1 MSFFK
6 QILITF
12 LFLQLQ
18 TDFVALDNDL
28 TEININDAYT
38 EVIISFS
45 IEPGYHIQ
53 SDKDVPENIIPTSI
67 TFEPSNAFSIS
78 LQQLLVP
85 AYDTVYLD
93 KIPHEVISNEFQ
105 AKVHLRPLDSKKI
118 CSETLKGVLT
128 YQACDNR
135 KCYFPRD
142 LKFEIAL

>member
-53 SDKDVPENIIPTSI
+53 SDKDVPENIIPSSI
-67 TFEPSNAFSIS
+67 IFEPSSAFSIS

-85 AYDTVYLD
+85 AYDTIYLD
-93 KIPHEVISNEFQ
+93 KIPHEVISHEFQ
-105 AKVHLRPLDSKKI
+105 AKVQLRPLDSKKLTT
-118 CSETLKGVLT
+118 EKLKGVLT

>member
-67 TFEPSNAFSIS
+67 TFEPSSAFTIS
-78 LQQLLVP
+78 LQELLIP
-85 AYDTVYLD
+85 AYNTIYLN
-93 KIPHEVISNEFQ
+93 KIPHEVISDEFQ
-105 AKVHLRPLDSKKI
+105 AKVHLRLLDSKKLS
-118 CSETLKGVLT
+118 SETLKGVLT